1 MAGALD
7 STCHFSLVAG
17 ASASLAAGAN
27 FPLFRN
33 ETAQHINLLVINFQI
48 FIRTE
53 LADLWAGNVP
63 ATTLELFVLVC

>member
-17 ASASLAAGAN
+17 ACASLAAGAN

-33 ETAQHINLLVINFQI
+33 ETAQHINLLDRKSV
-48 FIRTE
+48 
-53 LADLWAGNVP
+53 V
-63 ATTLELFVLVC
+63 